1 MLGEEK
7 VTDLQYSHEMTAIT
21 RSPSSEGTVM
31 LAVLDLASFPSK
43 VPVGFSVEGDHASGC
58 NSF

>member
-43 VPVGFSVEGDHASGC
+43 VPVGFS
-58 NSF
+58 